1 MVTQTRFTRKA
12 ILVNPNGYLK
22 QLIDESI
29 PRLEAAGYFI
39 FPGYSQVR
47 VWISNKELLKT
58 SSAGYYDSFTFRITI
73 KEKVIQVGHMKDI
86 RDLFLHEY
94 AHHLVNI
101 IYPHAKRDHGKEFKK
116 ICKILKMS
124 RRGLSISYSSHS
136 AEYDPWRIARLER
149 EQQLPKKKRIV
160 LKLGDWGIA
169 KEGIA
174 VRFWDYGADEESAS
188 GSLIQVP
195 QYNVHAPAG
204 YTFGKCQRSELVG
217 LMDES
222 EATIAPACC
231 KKGNP
236 HEDTEYTS
244 HVIGTP
250 YYGAY
255 GRVGIKDVRHAA
267 KDLKRCIDSGWSEE
281 TCVWS
286 REQVENAHKLDL
298 TKLTPIDFTSRKDM
312 ALTGTEGIVHEN
324 KHYWWSFDEEK
335 FIKNW
340 S

>member
-22 QLIDESI
+22 KLIDESI

-47 VWISNKELLKT
+47 VWISTEELLKT
-58 SSAGYYDSFTFRITI
+58 SDAGYYDSYTFRITI
-73 KEKVIQVGHMKDI
+73 KEKVIQVGHMEDI

-101 IYPHAKRDHGKEFKK
+101 IYPHAKRSHGKEFKK
-116 ICKILKMS
+116 ICKILKIS
-124 RRGLSISYSSHS
+124 RRGLSKRSYSPHS
-136 AEYDPWRIARLER
+136 PEYDPWRIARLER
-149 EQQLPKKKRIV
+149 EQQPPKKKRIV
-160 LKLGDWGIA
+160 LKLGEWGIA

-174 VRFWDYGADEESAS
+174 VCFDDYAEYESAS
-188 GSLIQVP
+188 GLPIEIP
-195 QYNVHAPAG
+195 QYDVHAPAG
-204 YTFGKCQRSELVG
+204 YTFGKCQISDYVG
-217 LMDES
+217 SLDSM
-222 EATIAPACC
+222 EATIYPACC
-231 KKGNP
+231 KKGEP

-267 KDLKRCIDSGWSEE
+267 KDLKPCIDSGWSEE

-298 TKLTPIDFTSRKDM
+298 TKLTPKDFISTVDKIDED
-312 ALTGTEGIVHEN
+312 
-324 KHYWWSFDEEK
+324 YSFNDEK
-335 FIKNW
+335 QFIKNW